1 MKARA
6 LLLALALTLLPAVT
20 FAQSKYS
27 DIAAGMQHALVLKAD
42 GTLWAFGINENGQ
55 LGDGTTVSR
64 DKPVKVLDN
73 VRQISAGDCS
83 SYAVRND
90 GSLWAWGW
98 NKCGQ
103 LGDGTGEDQPHPV
116 RVMTGVADV
125 SCGGRFTQAIGRDGS
140 RWCWGDNRS
149 GELGNGL
156 LNTGGN
162 EDYESGNYWYNPR
175 KAETYGPRTISAG
188 WEHVLAVYPDG
199 TLRVWGANHDGQL
212 GDGNPGI
219 GHERLTPYTVLR
231 GVRDAMAC
239 GFTSFAILDDGSLW
253 GWGQNDH
260 GQLGDGTT
268 VSRSRPVRIR
278 SGVRKVA
285 AGGKFT
291 MFLTTTGDLM
301 LTGTI
306 K

>member
-1 MKARA
+1 M
-6 LLLALALTLLPAVT
+6 
-20 FAQSKYS
+20 
-27 DIAAGMQHALVLKAD
+27 
-42 GTLWAFGINENGQ
+42 
-55 LGDGTTVSR
+55 TTPR
-64 DKPVKVLDN
+64 RPPL
-73 VRQISAGDCS
+73 
-83 SYAVRND
+83 
-90 GSLWAWGW
+90 
-98 NKCGQ
+98 
-103 LGDGTGEDQPHPV
+103 
-116 RVMTGVADV
+116 
-125 SCGGRFTQAIGRDGS
+125 QAIRRDGS

-239 GFTSFAILDDGSLW
+239 GFTPFAILDDGPRGLTTTP
-253 GWGQNDH
+253 
-260 GQLGDGTT
+260 QLGDGTT
-268 VSRSRPVRIR
+268 VSRSRPVR
-278 SGVRKVA
+278 
-285 AGGKFT
+285 
-291 MFLTTTGDLM
+291 DLARR
-301 LTGTI
+301 TQSPPEAVHHAPPPPATSCSPAPSSNTKKPTI
-306 K
+306 